1 MKKIVEDYFQNLFAT
16 ENPSNF
22 EKALEGLKKVISK
35 ELNDRLDMEFSSEE
49 IKVVVF
55 EMHPSK
61 TSKPNGMHALFFQKL
76 WDIVGSDVISFVKRL
91 LKGSQDLA
99 MTNKTC
105 VVLLLK
111 YNEPKQLAE
120 FRHIAMSYIK

>member
-61 TSKPNGMHALFFQKL
+61 TSKPNGMHALFFSK
-76 WDIVGSDVISFVKRL
+76 IMGYCGIR
-91 LKGSQDLA
+91 
-99 MTNKTC
+99 C
-105 VVLLLK
+105 
-111 YNEPKQLAE
+111 Y
-120 FRHIAMSYIK
+120 